1 MIGDEH
7 DGIARAVRMVC
18 LDVCRDVGGGGRRTG
33 AARDTPKVGQEGK
46 DVVWVPTP
54 QTLVDRML
62 DMARATPQDY
72 VIDLGSGD
80 GRTVITAAK
89 RGIKA
94 HGIEYNPEM
103 VELAKGN
110 AKTEGV
116 ADNATFV
123 NGDIFETDFSQA
135 TVLTLFLLTD
145 LNIKLRPTIL
155 KMKPGTRVVSN
166 TFMMGDW
173 EPDDRVEAPPGCS
186 SFCKA
191 SLWIVPAQVEG
202 TWRMGES
209 ELVLEQKYQA
219 ISGRLK
225 TGNVIAPVA
234 NGRMSGDRI
243 AFSAGG
249 TQYTGTVAGNDI
261 DGASKAGGAEA
272 KWQASRVAK

>member
-1 MIGDEH
+1 MMASRVLCGWF
-7 DGIARAVRMVC
+7 ALMCVAT
-18 LDVCRDVGGGGRRTG
+18 LAVGGAALAQPATG
-33 AARDTPKVGQEGK
+33 YTPKVGQEGK